1 MTQDSV
7 AVFFYGL
14 FMDESLLDSKGIIP
28 SVAKA
33 GYVDGYRLRIGTR
46 AMLVPERGSRAYGI
60 LMTVG
65 RDEAAK
71 LYGDET
77 VADYVAESVSVTLL
91 SGTVKSA
98 ITYNLPLGEFDGA
111 NAAYA
116 ESLLLLATKLGFPVE
131 YLDQIRA
138 EGKRQ

>member
-1 MTQDSV
+1 M

-33 GYVDGYRLRIGTR
+33 GCVDGYRLRIGRR
-46 AMLVPERGSRAYGI
+46 ATLVPERGSRAYGI
-60 LMTVG
+60 LMTIG

-77 VADYVAESVSVTLL
+77 VADYVAESVSVTLQ
-91 SGTVKSA
+91 SGAVKSA
-98 ITYNLPLGEFDGA
+98 ITYNLPLGHCDGA
-111 NAAYA
+111 NAVYA
-116 ESLLLLATKLGFPVE
+116 ESLLLLAKKLGFPAE
-131 YLDQIRA
+131 YLDQIRV
-138 EGKRQ
+138 EGKRR